1 MGYDDDVLQPG
12 ETVKAVGTLHWTVY
26 AQGLV
31 LLAVA
36 DGTVLSTIR
45 MAAGTHRDSTLLLAV
60 LAFALA
66 LVLLVVT
73 WLRCRGTEIVVT
85 DKRVLYKRGIV
96 SRRTL
101 EMNISKIESVDVEQG
116 LGGRLLNYGTVLI
129 HGTGETLEPLRQV
142 VAPLA
147 LRNVIAAG

>member
-1 MGYDDDVLQPG
+1 MDNDEKNLQPG

-36 DGTVLSTIR
+36 DATVLAAVR
-45 MAAGTHRDSTLLLAV
+45 MTAGPHRDQALHIAMF
-60 LAFALA
+60 AFALA

-85 DKRVLYKRGIV
+85 DKRVLYKHGIL

-116 LGGRLLNYGTVLI
+116 PGGRLLNYGTVLI
-129 HGTGETLEPLRQV
+129 RGTGETLEPLRQV

-147 LRNVIAAG
+147 LRNAIAVG